1 MDFIANPST
10 ANTAPKVYPGDEIN
24 GALKTVETLKG
35 AHYTKM
41 GNLLGIPSVSIPT
54 GYNDIG
60 LPTSIM
66 FQAKWVSEF
75 NDETNILCYLS
86 LTNMICSISHKE
98 QKNCSNTK
106 SLRFSTTICEDLC
119 SVQIIPKF

>member
-1 MDFIANPST
+1 MTRARSNINYYYFVRGSLTKDLFRKVDFIANPST

-54 GYNDIG
+54 GYNDEG

-66 FQAKWVSEF
+66 FQAKWVKSF
-75 NDETNILCYLS
+75 IETS
-86 LTNMICSISHKE
+86 DT
-98 QKNCSNTK
+98 
-106 SLRFSTTICEDLC
+106 
-119 SVQIIPKF
+119 